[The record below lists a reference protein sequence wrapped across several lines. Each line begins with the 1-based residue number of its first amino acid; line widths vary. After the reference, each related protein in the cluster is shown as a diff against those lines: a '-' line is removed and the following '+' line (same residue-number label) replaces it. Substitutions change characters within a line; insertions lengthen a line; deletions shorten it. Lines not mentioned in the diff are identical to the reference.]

1 MKVKEVLMLAA
12 ENLGRQDLS
21 DALAR
26 QGEEESEQQT
36 GEQNGEQF
44 DGYPDEIKSLV
55 RCFNLVENEV
65 ALDYFPLKK
74 EETFVPEGRIVPY
87 TQFSSSPVDVLKVTD
102 ERGGDAEFEIR
113 TAYLYLPEACGK
125 VKVTYSYAPVQKTLF
140 DDSEFSG
147 KVSLRLM
154 SFGVAAEF
162 CLSASRFSEAAVWE
176 RRFLDALRAAKLIRR
191 KLSMRARRW
200 I

>member
-26 QGEEESEQQT
+26 EGEEEGEEQT
-36 GEQNGEQF
+36 EEQL

-55 RCFNLVENEV
+55 RCFNLVESEV

-74 EETFVPEGRIVPY
+74 EETFVPMGRIVPY

-102 ERGGDAEFEIR
+102 ERGGGVEFEVR
-113 TAYLYLPEACGK
+113 TAHLYLPEARGK
-125 VKVTYSYAPVQKTLF
+125 VNITYSYAPAPKTLL

-147 KVSLRLM
+147 KVSPRLM

-176 RRFLDALRAAKLIRR
+176 RRFLDALKAAKLIRR

-200 I
+200 V